1 MTAKL
6 LGDSGGSSPC
16 QFREMIWAQKIQ
28 SPGAW
33 RLQAKDVLQTF
44 LTRISEYE
52 IVGPVRW
59 ITKSTLRVPTGM
71 PAKV

>member
-1 MTAKL
+1 
-6 LGDSGGSSPC
+6 
-16 QFREMIWAQKIQ
+16 MIWAQKIQ

-59 ITKSTLRVPTGM
+59 ITKSNLRVPTSM